1 MRITVK
7 HDGTLYLTKYT
18 ARRGYK
24 NISVYVYDW
33 PSYNKVHVV
42 VCPYGQDTL
51 SFFAEFFSLENALS
65 LLKVYAKAYL

>member
-7 HDGTLYLTKYT
+7 HDGALYLTKYT

-24 NISVYVYDW
+24 SISVYVYDW
-33 PSYNKVHVV
+33 SSYNKVHVV
-42 VCPYGQDTL
+42 VCPPDEENL
-51 SFFAEFFSLENALS
+51 SFFTEFFSLENALN